1 MHLNLNGHLQI
12 EYRIRPS
19 SSDFYMARI
28 KRPEAGRRRRPLS
41 SSHLRLVRTMVI
53 LLSLVFVARLLR
65 QADVFTH
72 STTAHHRNKKRQN
85 KDQRRR
91 RGANNAPDPNS
102 LMAQQQQQQIM
113 QQQNNNQFLRE
124 RPPES
129 TTTTV
134 EDHPAAAG
142 RRIALDLEQ
151 LQGGRSGTLII
162 ELMEEWAPIGVAH
175 FQELL
180 AADFYNDVRFF
191 RVVPNFIAQFGI
203 SGDPTTQNIWKKVIL
218 QDDPV
223 QHSNERGT
231 ITYAMSGPNTRTT
244 QLFINLK
251 DNTSLDR
258 QGFAPFARI
267 VAGLEWIDAIE
278 DQYRE
283 LPNQGQ
289 IQQRGNEYLEENFPN
304 LSFIAQARWIPQL
317 E

>member
-1 MHLNLNGHLQI
+1 
-12 EYRIRPS
+12 
-19 SSDFYMARI
+19 
-28 KRPEAGRRRRPLS
+28 
-41 SSHLRLVRTMVI
+41 MVI

-72 STTAHHRNKKRQN
+72 STTAHHRNKKRQ

-91 RGANNAPDPNS
+91 VTNNAPDPNS
-102 LMAQQQQQQIM
+102 LMAQQQQQM
-113 QQQNNNQFLRE
+113 QLQNNNQFLRGP
-124 RPPES
+124 PPES
-129 TTTTV
+129 TTTV
-134 EDHPAAAG
+134 QGDHPAG

-175 FQELL
+175 FEELL
-180 AADFYNDVRFF
+180 AAEFYNDVRFF
-191 RVVPNFIAQFGI
+191 RVVPNFVAQFGI
-203 SGDPTTQNIWKKVIL
+203 SGDPTTQRQWQDRPL
-218 QDDPV
+218 RDDPIL
-223 QHSNERGT
+223 HSNERGT

-251 DNTSLDR
+251 DNTSMDR

-283 LPNQGQ
+283 QPNQGQ

-304 LSFIAQARWIPQL
+304 LSFITQARWIPQL